1 MKRTF
6 KRGARAWAAFFKRG
20 KGIKKKRREVIL
32 SLFLIEFCQE
42 KTQKSFL
49 NNMRIETIDRL
60 SVWTVQTAQ
69 GLCIDFHSS
78 ISSALRHFETTSK
91 AFKGATKYDEESL
104 DDGCCCFSEATN
116 HFIGLWLYHCAS
128 KVRRK
133 SFSSNKDL
141 LLQNFW
147 ILKNG

>member
-20 KGIKKKRREVIL
+20 KSIKKKTSWSYLVTLFNWIL
-32 SLFLIEFCQE
+32 SRK

-60 SVWTVQTAQ
+60 SVWTVQIAQ

-141 LLQNFW
+141 LKL
-147 ILKNG
+147 LDS